1 MDGGGDHP
9 TRLGG
14 MALMALDLACEPALR
29 LTTGLTTENEP
40 ALGGF
45 AREKCEDV
53 DVEDVE
59 PEVDVER

>member
-1 MDGGGDHP
+1 M
-9 TRLGG
+9 
-14 MALMALDLACEPALR
+14 R
-29 LTTGLTTENEP
+29 LTTGAAAENEP